1 MPTIKQLAD
10 ELGMTKQGIRRYLE
24 QLPAEYAQKDSKGVV
39 QISSSAARKIR
50 ELVEQKR
57 KPVTGN
63 KPVTEPVTVPGEVT
77 TLIAMLQKELDT
89 KNATIES
96 QSRQLEQAHQSIQDL
111 TAALQSAQL
120 SAQQAQALHAGTLH
134 KQLKEG
140 EPEQSVVVEQA
151 DQSAPEP
158 EQPHRTEPEPAPE
171 QQPEKKAGLLSR
183 LFGKK

>member
-1 MPTIKQLAD
+1 
-10 ELGMTKQGIRRYLE
+10 
-24 QLPAEYAQKDSKGVV
+24 
-39 QISSSAARKIR
+39 
-50 ELVEQKR
+50 
-57 KPVTGN
+57 
-63 KPVTEPVTVPGEVT
+63 
-77 TLIAMLQKELDT
+77 MLQKELDT

-151 DQSAPEP
+151 DQSAPE
-158 EQPHRTEPEPAPE
+158 
-171 QQPEKKAGLLSR
+171 QQPEKKPGYYHDYLGKSNADKNKKASLTATQAPHSDALYCNR
-183 LFGKK
+183 FFFKAYLPFYLFLWLPPL